1 MDPIL
6 VVGLGN
12 PGTEY
17 EGTRHNI
24 GFEVVHEVAR
34 RLKAPWRAGR
44 GDYLIAS
51 GVMGDKKLVLAKPMT
66 YMNNNGAAVADLIE
80 RFGASIRELLVVSD
94 DLALPLGTI
103 RVRAKGSDGGH
114 NGLWSIIYQ
123 LNSDEFA
130 RVRCGIHQEAMPP
143 KEKMAEFVL
152 SPFEP
157 GEEVIVKQ
165 MVVHAADAVLEFAAS
180 GISRTMN
187 RFNRKLPQ
195 AKGDVDRVP

>member
-66 YMNNNGAAVADLIE
+66 YFIGYSPVPEPGSLT
-80 RFGASIRELLVVSD
+80 L
-94 DLALPLGTI
+94 LGTGLIGLAGVI
-103 RVRAKGSDGGH
+103 RRK
-114 NGLWSIIYQ
+114 
-123 LNSDEFA
+123 
-130 RVRCGIHQEAMPP
+130 
-143 KEKMAEFVL
+143 FV
-152 SPFEP
+152 
-157 GEEVIVKQ
+157 K
-165 MVVHAADAVLEFAAS
+165 A
-180 GISRTMN
+180 
-187 RFNRKLPQ
+187 
-195 AKGDVDRVP
+195 